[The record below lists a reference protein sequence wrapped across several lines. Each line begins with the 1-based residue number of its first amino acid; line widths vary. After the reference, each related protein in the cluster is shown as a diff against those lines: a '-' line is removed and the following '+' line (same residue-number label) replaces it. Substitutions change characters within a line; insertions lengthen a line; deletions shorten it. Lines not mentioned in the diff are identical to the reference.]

1 VSVISD
7 LDHWPYPHKDW
18 DIVEILLRYCWD
30 IVEILLRYCWDIVE
44 ILLRYVEIG
53 GSNGIPMVSTLSI
66 GHSPQPHLRPSERW
80 MSWSLKPPC
89 RIVRRCNISC
99 CMWTCLADWVKSDF
113 QCIMVHDV
121 QGFWEFI
128 IGNYMYQMMF
138 ITLLII
144 TITSSPWEFLTCTT
158 GIHREIPKSFHCPC
172 ANCAPISVT
181 ETSSSVA

>member
-1 VSVISD
+1 MV
-7 LDHWPYPHKDW
+7 L
-18 DIVEILLRYCWD
+18 
-30 IVEILLRYCWDIVE
+30 
-44 ILLRYVEIG
+44 
-53 GSNGIPMVSTLSI
+53 VSTLSI

-80 MSWSLKPPC
+80 MSWSSKPPC

-128 IGNYMYQMMF
+128 IGNYMYQIMF

-181 ETSSSVA
+181 ETSSSVRSTSCLGKTPIPFTCTTKTEKEIQPRQERAMAMTNRLGM